1 MTLGLAQ
8 GALAGDPAITG
19 AQAALELAANPV
31 DMSEINRLSAAVES
45 NPTDL
50 QARFDLAVALNGAG
64 RRAEALDHLL
74 DIVRRKRDWNEEA
87 ARKQLVKFFEA
98 WGPKDEL
105 TVLGR
110 KRLSSILFA

>member
-1 MTLGLAQ
+1 M
-8 GALAGDPAITG
+8 
-19 AQAALELAANPV
+19 
-31 DMSEINRLSAAVES
+31 
-45 NPTDL
+45 
-50 QARFDLAVALNGAG
+50 
-64 RRAEALDHLL
+64 
-74 DIVRRKRDWNEEA
+74 RRKRDWNDEA